1 MFFNII
7 VCMQKKQ
14 TSLKGIFLLLLTAFI
29 WGTSFVA
36 QSDGAEKI
44 DAFTFQ
50 GIRTVLGGISLL
62 PIVFLTFLSER
73 RYRLSLSP
81 ENRKSD
87 EKLLEIKRKNRNSLF
102 YGVIQGFVLCG
113 GANFQQFA
121 FYHST
126 AGKIAFITATYMFL
140 VPLASLVIFRK
151 KISPVSWLSIFLG
164 FLGLYFI
171 SFAKGSGF
179 SNLNRGDIQAFVCA
193 FFFTAHILCIDNFAS
208 KCDGVKLSC
217 VQFFVSGFISL
228 ILMFI
233 FESPKLSAIKSA
245 ALPIFY
251 SGVMSCGVAY
261 TLQIFGQRLC
271 DSAVGPL
278 AMCMESVF
286 AVLSAAVILHE
297 KLSAREIS
305 GCALMFC
312 AILITQIYD
321 IFKKKKGENQKN
333 NTKV

>member
-50 GIRTVLGGISLL
+50 GIRMVLGGISLL
-62 PIVFLTFLSER
+62 PIIFLTFLSER
-73 RYRLSLSP
+73 KYTLSVLP
-81 ENRKSD
+81 EDRKSD
-87 EKLLEIKRKNRNSLF
+87 VKLLEIRRKNRNSLF
-102 YGVIQGFVLCG
+102 YGIAIGCVL
-113 GANFQQFA
+113 AVASNFQQFA

-126 AGKIAFITATYMFL
+126 AGKIAFITAAYMLL
-140 VPLASLVIFRK
+140 VPLASLVFFRK
-151 KISPVSWLSIFLG
+151 KISLVSWISIFLG

-171 SFAKGSGF
+171 SFSKGHGLSD
-179 SNLNRGDIQAFVCA
+179 LNRGDLQAFVCA
-193 FFFTAHILCIDNFAS
+193 IFFTAHILLIDKVSS

-217 VQFFVSGFISL
+217 VQFFVAGFFSL

-251 SGVMSCGVAY
+251 SGVLSCGVAY
-261 TLQIFGQRLC
+261 TLQIFGQRSC

-278 AMCMESVF
+278 VMCMESVF
-286 AVLSAAVILHE
+286 AVLSAAIILHE
-297 KLSAREIS
+297 KLSPREIS
-305 GCALMFC
+305 GCVLMFS
-312 AILITQIYD
+312 AILLTQLYD
-321 IFKKKKGENQKN
+321 IFKQKSARN
-333 NTKV
+333 HKDNTKV